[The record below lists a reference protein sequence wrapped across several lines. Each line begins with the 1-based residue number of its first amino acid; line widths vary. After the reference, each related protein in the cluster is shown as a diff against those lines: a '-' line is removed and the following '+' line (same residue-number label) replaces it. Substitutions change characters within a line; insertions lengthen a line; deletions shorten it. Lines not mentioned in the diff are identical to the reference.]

1 MTDSA
6 GSGYYSLT
14 PVPDP
19 IFNRIL
25 IHINYGFG
33 RIRIKTLNRKPV
45 RIYDGF
51 CRIRILFL
59 TPYPDPIF
67 NRKPVRINYG
77 FDRIRL
83 QDTGANL

>member
-14 PVPDP
+14 LVPDP

-33 RIRIKTLNRKPV
+33 RIRIL
-45 RIYDGF
+45 
-51 CRIRILFL
+51 LL
-59 TPYPDPIF
+59 TPDPDPIF

-77 FDRIRL
+77 FGRIRL
-83 QDTGANL
+83 QDTGAYLLQILQDPDHTL